1 MDRIY
6 IGFWT
11 IHDSL
16 IQQSLR
22 NGWKIGS
29 INDIPQK
36 RGYKTMK
43 LKFVGEQKED
53 KLPPERG
60 YSSNQ
65 TNRKPKVQLLLDAV
79 Q

>member
-1 MDRIY
+1 
-6 IGFWT
+6 
-11 IHDSL
+11 
-16 IQQSLR
+16 
-22 NGWKIGS
+22 
-29 INDIPQK
+29 
-36 RGYKTMK
+36 MK